1 MIFSN
6 NRIESGLILNLSCVP
21 GSVLDSM
28 LLMDPL
34 EKPFSANCYQL
45 DTQLDVQ
52 FSRIQLS

>member
-1 MIFSN
+1 VILSN

-34 EKPFSANCYQL
+34 EKPFSANC
-45 DTQLDVQ
+45 
-52 FSRIQLS
+52 